1 MDLDDDDRIAY
12 AMSQTE
18 VLRAPR
24 QNLATFGTTNVRY
37 FLLTKPAYSDLISA
51 SDDTVIRE
59 GRVISEK
66 PRVVTPGY
74 MLNLQGFGDN
84 ARGYFKRLI
93 SEYGPSV
100 PGILYHYRNEQKN
113 LNIVSGTV
121 LSVMDRIEKEVG
133 DDPLVGI
140 IRGVDEL
147 WDISLLKFIHDLTA
161 RSLEGNLRD
170 FQGSG
175 LVSIDSSGTTAD
187 ARQSIEEMFQK
198 VMMKVGNPDELKRE
212 LDRWGLFS
220 EYEDRFLQLFR

>member
-1 MDLDDDDRIAY
+1 MDIDDDDRIAY

-18 VLRAPR
+18 VLRVPR

-59 GRVISEK
+59 GRVISER

-84 ARGYFKRLI
+84 ARGYFNRLI
-93 SEYGPSV
+93 AEHGPNV

-113 LNIVSGTV
+113 LNIVSGDV
-121 LSVMDRIEKEVG
+121 LSVMDRIEKEIG
-133 DDPLVGI
+133 EDPLVGI

-175 LVSIDSSGTTAD
+175 LVSVDSSGTTAD
-187 ARQSIEEMFQK
+187 ARRSIEEMFQK
-198 VMMKVGNPDELKRE
+198 VMMKAGDPNELKRE

-220 EYEDRFLQLFR
+220 EYEDRFLKLFS

>member
-1 MDLDDDDRIAY
+1 
-12 AMSQTE
+12 
-18 VLRAPR
+18 
-24 QNLATFGTTNVRY
+24 
-37 FLLTKPAYSDLISA
+37 
-51 SDDTVIRE
+51 
-59 GRVISEK
+59 
-66 PRVVTPGY
+66 

-93 SEYGPSV
+93 SEFGASV

-113 LNIVSGTV
+113 LNIVSGNV
-121 LSVMDRIEKEVG
+121 LSVMDRIEKEIG

-175 LVSIDSSGTTAD
+175 LVSVDSSGTTAD

-198 VMMKVGNPDELKRE
+198 VLMKTGNPDELKRE